1 MNPRVLTFCTAM
13 MLASTTASAQPTDT
27 PGDSPRWHGIMSL
40 SNLYDGNINHDV
52 EPIRSYGIVP
62 AAEIVFESSSEPAFA
77 FGYEIASNRYT
88 GTDEWDRV
96 SHSLNA
102 VWSYRLGSRLRF
114 ETQGSASWK
123 GSSEDRELAN
133 EFGGSQRV
141 AIKITSSTRVAVT
154 GAYRYKQYPDEP
166 ETTGPS
172 PYVAAKLDRKFAA
185 GRRLTVG
192 YKYQSRLSQSV
203 RDRYRRSAYA
213 VDYSFPVS
221 RQDDRITFEAEYRPQ
236 RYERLIKVGNE
247 RVLRMDQR
255 FIAGAAYERPLNDR
269 ASARWFAGVET
280 RNSNDPDKHFM
291 APSFG
296 MSIAY
301 RVR

>member
-1 MNPRVLTFCTAM
+1 MNPRTTIVCAAM
-13 MLASTTASAQPTDT
+13 LLASTTASAQSNGTT
-27 PGDSPRWHGIMSL
+27 NDSPRWHGTMSL
-40 SNLYDGNINHDV
+40 SNLFDGNINHDL

-62 AAEIVFESSSEPAFA
+62 AAEVVFASSSEPAFA
-77 FGYEIASNRYT
+77 WGYEIASNRYT
-88 GTDEWDRV
+88 GTDEWDRI
-96 SHSLNA
+96 SHSMYS

-114 ETQGSASWK
+114 ETRGAASWK

-133 EFGGSQRV
+133 EFGASQRV
-141 AIKITSSTRVAVT
+141 AFRITSSTRVAVT

-172 PYVAAKLDRKFAA
+172 PYIATKLDRKLSD

-203 RDRYRRSAYA
+203 RDRYRRSAYT
-213 VDYSFPVS
+213 VDYAFPLS
-221 RQDDRITFEAEYRPQ
+221 RPDERITIEAEYRPQ
-236 RYERLIKVGNE
+236 RYERLIKVAGE
-247 RVLRMDQR
+247 RVLRRDQR
-255 FIAGAAYERPLNDR
+255 FISGAAYERPLNDR
-269 ASARWFAGVET
+269 ATARWFAGLET

-296 MSIAY
+296 MSIVY